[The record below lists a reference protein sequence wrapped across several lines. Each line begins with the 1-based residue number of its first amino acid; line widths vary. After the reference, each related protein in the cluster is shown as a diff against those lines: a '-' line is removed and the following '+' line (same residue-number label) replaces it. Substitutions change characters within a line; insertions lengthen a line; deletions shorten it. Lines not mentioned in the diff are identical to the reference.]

1 MNRKRTALARM
12 GLLVLAAL
20 LLGAG
25 SRSHGCLICLPIPTT
40 SPADYLLDSDLVVI
54 AREDPGAP
62 YWLRIVKVLKGDAS
76 GVEREFFL
84 EGPLQPAPSPNRNR
98 EVICAYG
105 SREGRSQ
112 PEWARVGDADIAF
125 TPLVDEILK
134 RGQQWKAEPK
144 ERASFFA
151 EYLGHRNQ
159 QVRALAHLEV
169 ARAPYDQIRGFSG
182 ALSPEELRSSLQNS
196 RLTDWHPL
204 YILLLAQSDE
214 DIDHQL
220 IAGKVRAAAEAGR
233 NLHLAAWLTGWIEF
247 GPDAAFDFLQ
257 GNYLSG
263 PARDAAEIRALSLA
277 LSVHGNRGHQYLR
290 PRIMQ
295 AYQKILERHP
305 AMATGIVTDLM
316 AWEQWDLAEAIV
328 PIISDPPPSL
338 DQASLLQLQAYL
350 RKAAEKSP
358 APGALP
364 ESGSRRILLLILL
377 ALLIAIPVRLSLRR
391 WKPGRAVS
399 P

>member
-12 GLLVLAAL
+12 GLLALASL
-20 LLGAG
+20 LLNAG
-25 SRSHGCLICLPIPTT
+25 SRSHGCLICLPVPTT

-84 EGPLQPAPSPNRNR
+84 EGPLQPGPSLNRNR

-112 PEWARVGDADIAF
+112 PEWARVGNTDVAF
-125 TPLVDEILK
+125 APLVDEILE
-134 RGQQWKAEPK
+134 RGEQWKADPK

-169 ARAPYDQIRGFSG
+169 ARAPYDQIREFAG
-182 ALSPEELRSSLQNS
+182 ALSHQELRTSLQNF

-220 IAGKVRAAAEAGR
+220 IAGKVRAAAESGR

-247 GPDAAFDFLQ
+247 DSDAAFDFLQ

-290 PRIMQ
+290 PRITQ

-305 AMATGIVTDLM
+305 TMATGIVTDLM

-364 ESGSRRILLLILL
+364 ESGSRRVLLLILL
-377 ALLIAIPVRLSLRR
+377 ALLIAIPVGLSLRR
-391 WKPGRAVS
+391 WKPGRVVS

>member
-12 GLLVLAAL
+12 GLLTLASL
-20 LLGAG
+20 LLDAG
-25 SRSHGCLICLPIPTT
+25 SRSHGCLICLPVPTT

-76 GVEREFFL
+76 GVDREFFL
-84 EGPLQPAPSPNRNR
+84 EGPLQPGPSLNRNR

-112 PEWARVGDADIAF
+112 PEWARVGDADVTFA
-125 TPLVDEILK
+125 PLVDEVLK
-134 RGQQWKAEPK
+134 RGEQWKADPK

-151 EYLGHRNQ
+151 EYLGHRSQ

-169 ARAPYDQIRGFSG
+169 ARAPYDQIREFAG
-182 ALSPEELRSSLQNS
+182 ALSPEELRSSLQNF

-220 IAGKVRAAAEAGR
+220 IAGKVRAAAKSGR
-233 NLHLAAWLTGWIEF
+233 SLHLAAWLTGWIEF
-247 GPDAAFDFLQ
+247 NPDTAFDFLQ

-290 PRIMQ
+290 PRITQ

-316 AWEQWDLAEAIV
+316 AWERWDLAEAIV
-328 PIISDPPPSL
+328 PIISDPPPGL

-364 ESGSRRILLLILL
+364 ESGSRRVLLLILL
-377 ALLIAIPVRLSLRR
+377 ALLTAIPVGLSFRR
-391 WKPGRAVS
+391 WRSGRVIR